1 MSRGQLDTDL
11 CLRIKEETCTY
22 CALTVFKEL
31 CQVPRLHGCLR
42 NSPRPP
48 KSHCLAARQP
58 KEDRRMQ
65 GTSRNGWCIY
75 FFIFEGHVTQKK
87 IQHKDEN
94 STSPGVLTL
103 RHFLILSFESP
114 VGNIKW
120 PLSLRI
126 YIRNHLSCLL
136 VQF

>member
-1 MSRGQLDTDL
+1 MSGGQLDTDL
-11 CLRIKEETCTY
+11 CPRIKEGTCAY

-31 CQVPRLHGCLR
+31 CQVPKLHGCLR
-42 NSPRPP
+42 NSPGPHE
-48 KSHCLAARQP
+48 SHCLAASQP
-58 KEDRRMQ
+58 KEERHMQ
-65 GTSRNGWCIY
+65 CTSRNGWCIY

-87 IQHKDEN
+87 IQYRDEN
-94 STSPGVLTL
+94 STSLGVLTL

-126 YIRNHLSCLL
+126 YIQNHLSCLL
-136 VQF
+136 E